1 MSLYRLACLFSRFIA
16 ARYVSWYHGMPI
28 TGRYF
33 SHVAVTLINFAG
45 CKSVKMLLLTLAI
58 LSVAV
63 GDSTLECK
71 PTGFCECVVSGLS
84 SGLAEIDLRPI
95 FEDGP
100 LEM

>member
-1 MSLYRLACLFSRFIA
+1 MPIQQIHCGTLCKL
-16 ARYVSWYHGMPI
+16 VSWYAHNRTVLQSCGC
-28 TGRYF
+28 
-33 SHVAVTLINFAG
+33 HTLNKFAG

-84 SGLAEIDLRPI
+84 SGLAEVDLRPI
-95 FEDGP
+95 FEGGP